1 MVVDKDN
8 QCGLL
13 DGCKRGIFIMVAI
26 LLTLVHKGK
35 HTLASQRLNIEYL
48 MDNSAVA
55 DPPVAM
61 RIRPLLKPRGD

>member
-1 MVVDKDN
+1 
-8 QCGLL
+8 
-13 DGCKRGIFIMVAI
+13 MVAI